1 MGAQDNSVELTDLI
15 TIRDYA
21 RATGKSVASVYQA
34 IYSGAIKS
42 AQKIDHRWYI
52 DPKEPWPHVPIAPA
66 EGLVTPTQYAQ
77 LIGASVGTVYQ
88 ALNKGKLLTAQK
100 VGRHYLIDAS
110 EPWYTDAPPNM
121 ILLTEWAN
129 AIGMTREAARAMV
142 KTGLIADAV
151 KKNGDWYVDPKTI
164 RNTVIATL
172 IATLIATPQGYVTV
186 QEYADAYNCM
196 PGTVYS
202 AIRRGRVQSAVQVNG
217 HWYIDPS
224 EPWPVPP
231 PGKVTSTVYAKLH
244 GISGEYVRQAIRK
257 GLLTSGERFGR
268 LWYVSPTEPFFALS
282 VRKPKR
288 FARQLV
294 CLEDYAD
301 AAGLDIDLAKDACA
315 RGDFET
321 ALCCAGHWYLDPD
334 DAGNG
339 SRRPVK

>member
-1 MGAQDNSVELTDLI
+1 MSEQDNTVDLTDLI
-15 TIRDYA
+15 TIQDYA
-21 RATGKSVASVYQA
+21 RLTGKSIATVYQT
-34 IYSGAIKS
+34 IYAGAIKS
-42 AQKIDHRWYI
+42 AQKIGRRWYI
-52 DPKEPWPHVPIAPA
+52 DPKEPWPHAPIAPA

-100 VGRHYLIDAS
+100 VGRRYLVDAS

-129 AIGMTREAARAMV
+129 AMGITPEAARAMV
-142 KTGLIADAV
+142 KKGLIADAV

-164 RNTVIATL
+164 RRTVIATPIAMP
-172 IATLIATPQGYVTV
+172 IATLQGYVTV
-186 QEYADAYNCM
+186 PEYADAYNCM

-202 AIRRGRVQSAVQVNG
+202 AIRRGRVQSAVQVKG
-217 HWYIDPS
+217 RWYIDPS

-231 PGKVTSTVYAKLH
+231 PGKITTTEYAALH
-244 GISGEYVRQAIRK
+244 GVSGEYVRQAIHK
-257 GLLTSGERFGR
+257 GQLTSGERFGR
-268 LWYVSPTEPFFALS
+268 LWYVSLTEPFFALS

-334 DAGNG
+334 DAAGG
-339 SRRPVK
+339 SRHPVK

>member
-1 MGAQDNSVELTDLI
+1 MGAQDKSVELTDHI
-15 TIRDYA
+15 TIQDYA
-21 RATGKSVASVYQA
+21 RLTGKSVASVYQA

-52 DPKEPWPHVPIAPA
+52 DPKEPWPHAPIAPA
-66 EGLVTPTQYAQ
+66 DGLVTPTQYAR
-77 LIGASVGTVYQ
+77 LIGASVVTVYQ
-88 ALNKGKLLTAQK
+88 ALNKGKLLTAKK

-129 AIGMTREAARAMV
+129 AMGMTPEAARALV
-142 KTGLIADAV
+142 KKGLIANTV
-151 KKNGDWYVDPKTI
+151 KKNGNWYVDPKTI
-164 RNTVIATL
+164 RHTVIA
-172 IATLIATPQGYVTV
+172 APQGYVTV
-186 QEYADAYNCM
+186 PEYADAYNSV

-231 PGKVTSTVYAKLH
+231 PGKVTASVYAELH

-257 GLLTSGERFGR
+257 GQLTSGERFGR
-268 LWYVSPTEPFFALS
+268 LWYVSPTEPFFAAS
-282 VRKPKR
+282 MRKPKR

-301 AAGLDIDLAKDACA
+301 AAGLDIDLAKEACV
-315 RGDFET
+315 RGDFAS